1 MEAHDTDDE
10 NEIDGM
16 QEEVEDSTDMK
27 TEPLCK
33 TGLETMVKGLSGNGM
48 NVEFKRQMGN
58 GEYQNATEKD
68 LGLLNSKAL
77 IASTA
82 MKLNG
87 MDEDSKLNTALEL
100 KLEGNELFKAKNYE
114 MALKTYLQ
122 ALSASNFGGASES
135 SSTPSTDGNV
145 DTLIVPVLG
154 NMAACCLQI
163 NEYVKVVKF
172 CEQILLLRPN
182 NFKASLRKGMG
193 FYYLKEYDLSLES
206 LKHAQFI
213 FTESMET
220 NESKNKGNSAQEGQ
234 DVADVCPSSDTP
246 SLNNDF
252 LKLYGTIDRV
262 VDEQKLN
269 LYFAKCRKE
278 RLDEKER
285 LKKQKLSLQK
295 AFATGP
301 YAPAKPAVATL
312 QTNLK
317 AIIRIC
323 YGLLISVFI
332 YIKTVLYGMF
342 KIKSS

>member
-1 MEAHDTDDE
+1 MEAQNSQNENDGIHDEADDSSDV
-10 NEIDGM
+10 N
-16 QEEVEDSTDMK
+16 

-82 MKLNG
+82 MKISG
-87 MDEDSKLNTALEL
+87 MDEDSKLNTALDL
-100 KLEGNELFKAKNYE
+100 KLEGNELFKTKNYE
-114 MALKTYLQ
+114 LALKTYLQ
-122 ALSASNFGGASES
+122 ALSASNFGGVSES
-135 SSTPSTDGNV
+135 SSPSSSAGNV
-145 DTLIVPVLG
+145 DALIVPVLG

-206 LKHAQFI
+206 LKHAQFVI
-213 FTESMET
+213 TESMKS
-220 NESKNKGNSAQEGQ
+220 NESTNSNINAQDDQ
-234 DVADVCPSSDTP
+234 DIVDICPSSEISSPKSDILT
-246 SLNNDF
+246 
-252 LKLYGTIDRV
+252 LYGPIDRV
-262 VDEQKLN
+262 GDEQKLN
-269 LYFAKCRKE
+269 LFITKCRKD
-278 RLDEKER
+278 RLEEKER

-301 YAPAKPAVATL
+301 YAPLKPAIAAEEISYKTILRTL
-312 QTNLK
+312 
-317 AIIRIC
+317 
-323 YGLLISVFI
+323 YGLVISIFN
-332 YIKTVLYGMF
+332 YIKTFLYGIF
-342 KIKSS
+342 KIKSN